1 MSPTALTSGLRNL
14 ADTVYSIV
22 VSVLVTM
29 GSLYYVVL
37 STAVVIAATYLGS
50 FHNDSVANVWFK
62 IKLFAIGAGQMVLSQ
77 DRKWSKQ
84 DDPDLI
90 KDADDLQFKQIIFI
104 RHGESDWN
112 EVSGAQLFVRYMIKI
127 AH

>member
-14 ADTVYSIV
+14 ADIVYSV
-22 VSVLVTM
+22 FVSVLFTM
-29 GSLYYVVL
+29 GSFYYVVL

-50 FHNDSVANVWFK
+50 FHNESVANVWFK
-62 IKLFAIGAGQMVLSQ
+62 IKLFTIGAGQMVLSQ
-77 DRKWSKQ
+77 DRKWSKP

-112 EVSGAQLFVRYMIKI
+112 EVSGT
-127 AH
+127 